1 MSQPVTF
8 EPGIRYVLLG
18 ESYQVIQVLNDGMLV
33 AKNLATN
40 THISHQISQ
49 LWHYWQAQTLE
60 FSQHGTHLLP
70 STETLLSTP
79 STIAN
84 LADLPPR
91 LQEIT
96 WHRYQLIRPLMTLPS
111 RARTQQVVER
121 RIQEYRSSLDP
132 ALTSHTA
139 SDENSVSQRETGTI
153 QRSHTGLQHPQE
165 EQSTMP
171 TSSPQ
176 LAPLF
181 DITPRTVAR
190 WIHRYIESH
199 EDIRSLVPSYHT
211 RGPRHNRL
219 SPLLQ
224 SLLQQAI
231 KETYLTNV
239 RAPVTHVVN
248 AFLHLIAT
256 ENATR
261 APEEHLKA
269 PGKMT
274 VYRAIHQL
282 DAAETDMARLGRA
295 QAGRIHQQTQIGPRC
310 TRPNQRAELD
320 FARLD
325 LMVVDAAD
333 RLPIGRP
340 TIAAIRDKY
349 TGYLLGIFI
358 SFDPPSYRV
367 AMECMLYAFL
377 PKEHVKAQFHT
388 QHEYLAFGI
397 PEVLV
402 VDNAI
407 ELHRDLE
414 LACLQL
420 GIELQHMPVR
430 TPWFKGSIERWFRT
444 LNEDL
449 IHSTPGTTFSHFLE
463 RGDYDSQKHACIT
476 LDSLWELL
484 HVWIVD
490 VYTQEVH
497 SGVGG
502 RPRGKGI
509 PAQLWQQALEKQ
521 FIPRLP
527 PSRNDLL
534 VLVSRTTTRK
544 LHHYGIEF
552 EHLLYQDPNLSP
564 LRSKLKRARTY
575 RTAHGEIAT
584 TKHNDIRAGIVH
596 IKYHPGDLSRIW
608 VCDPFS
614 DQYLEVRAV
623 DQDYTDNLSL
633 WKHRVITR
641 YAHEELK
648 RQVNQEALVQ
658 AKARIQQLITEHIRL
673 SRAIRSRQSMAR
685 WWNTQVTTWI
695 NESTLPTSPDVI
707 VDDEDESNQV
717 EQSSSLE
724 SSRDHRFLSTT
735 TTVTRSV
742 ADISAPLPD
751 ARESVVLLP
760 NHRSQESQTPF
771 EPFPPLPF
779 EKRSLLTTKRSPRQR
794 ATSVTRPRPEHTDH
808 TDHPSIIPS
817 PPDLASVEHEDS
829 LALPHLHVTAESE
842 HPSSDSSKEDTSTI
856 EERQQSFGIQARST
870 QWL

>member
-1 MSQPVTF
+1 MTSQ
-8 EPGIRYVLLG
+8 
-18 ESYQVIQVLNDGMLV
+18 
-33 AKNLATN
+33 
-40 THISHQISQ
+40 
-49 LWHYWQAQTLE
+49 
-60 FSQHGTHLLP
+60 
-70 STETLLSTP
+70 TE
-79 STIAN
+79 N
-84 LADLPPR
+84 NN
-91 LQEIT
+91 Q
-96 WHRYQLIRPLMTLPS
+96 
-111 RARTQQVVER
+111 
-121 RIQEYRSSLDP
+121 
-132 ALTSHTA
+132 
-139 SDENSVSQRETGTI
+139 GTI
-153 QRSHTGLQHPQE
+153 QSSQTHDQDTLQQR
-165 EQSTMP
+165 EQQDTIRA
-171 TSSPQ
+171 SSLQ

-190 WIHRYIESH
+190 WIRRYIESH

-211 RGPRHNRL
+211 RGPHHNHL

-248 AFLHLIAT
+248 AFHHLIAT
-256 ENATR
+256 ENTTR
-261 APEEHLKA
+261 TPEEYLKA

-274 VYRAIHQL
+274 VYRTIAQL
-282 DAAETDMARLGRA
+282 DATEADTARLGRA
-295 QAGRIHQQTQIGPRC
+295 QSQRIHRQTQIGPRC

-377 PKEHVKAQFHT
+377 PKEHVKSQFHT

-430 TPWFKGSIERWFRT
+430 KPWFKGSIERWFRT
-444 LNEDL
+444 LNDDL

-476 LDSLWELL
+476 LDRLWELL

-502 RPRGKGI
+502 SPRGKGI
-509 PAQLWQQALEKQ
+509 PAKLWQQALEEQ
-521 FIPRLP
+521 FVPRLP

-575 RTAHGEIAT
+575 RTTHGEIAAA
-584 TKHNDIRAGIVH
+584 KHDDIRAGIIH

-608 VCDPFS
+608 VQDPFS

-623 DQDYTDNLSL
+623 DKDYTNNLSL

-648 RQVNQEALVQ
+648 RQVNQDALIQ
-658 AKARIQQLITEHIRL
+658 AKARIQQLITEQMRL
-673 SRAIRSRQSMAR
+673 TQTIRSRHGMAR

-695 NESTLPTSPDVI
+695 NESTHAPSTSPNTLA
-707 VDDEDESNQV
+707 DDEDEGNPMENSTPQHPSR
-717 EQSSSLE
+717 EHESLQ
-724 SSRDHRFLSTT
+724 STT
-735 TTVTRSV
+735 TLTRSV
-742 ADISAPLPD
+742 ADMSDPLPVFQ
-751 ARESVVLLP
+751 EPVVLLP
-760 NHRSQESQTPF
+760 DHTIQEHQTPF

-779 EKRSLLTTKRSPRQR
+779 QDRSSLTAKRRTRRGSTTAMKYH
-794 ATSVTRPRPEHTDH
+794 PESIDRLSITP
-808 TDHPSIIPS
+808 THPSQEPQ
-817 PPDLASVEHEDS
+817 EHEDS
-829 LALPHLHVTAESE
+829 LRSVTSD
-842 HPSSDSSKEDTSTI
+842 HSSSDSLENTPTI
-856 EERQQSFGIQARST
+856 QERQQSFGITARST
-870 QWL
+870 RRR

>member
-8 EPGIRYVLLG
+8 EPGICYVLLG

-49 LWHYWQAQTLE
+49 LWHHWQAQTLE
-60 FSQHGTHLLP
+60 FARQGANLRP
-70 STETLLSTP
+70 STETLLQTSFTF
-79 STIAN
+79 TD

-91 LQEIT
+91 LQDIT
-96 WHRYQLIRPLMTLPS
+96 WHRYQLIRPLMALPS
-111 RARTQQVVER
+111 RTRTQQVVEH
-121 RIQEYRSSLDP
+121 RIQEYLSSLDP
-132 ALTSHTA
+132 SWAAHPASHEHNTS
-139 SDENSVSQRETGTI
+139 
-153 QRSHTGLQHPQE
+153 LQQE
-165 EQSTMP
+165 DPHAML
-171 TSSPQ
+171 TSSPS

-190 WIHRYIESH
+190 WMRRYQISH

-282 DAAETDMARLGRA
+282 DAAETDIARLGRA
-295 QAGRIHQQTQIGPRC
+295 HAGRIHQQTQIGPRC

-325 LMVVDAAD
+325 LMVVDATD

-476 LDSLWELL
+476 LDRLWELL

-509 PAQLWQQALEKQ
+509 PAQLWQQALEDQ

-575 RTAHGEIAT
+575 RTAHSEIAT
-584 TKHNDIRAGIVH
+584 TKHNDIRAGLVH

-623 DQDYTDNLSL
+623 DKDYTDNLSL
-633 WKHRVITR
+633 WKHRIITR

-658 AKARIQQLITEHIRL
+658 AKARIQ
-673 SRAIRSRQSMAR
+673 
-685 WWNTQVTTWI
+685 
-695 NESTLPTSPDVI
+695 
-707 VDDEDESNQV
+707 
-717 EQSSSLE
+717 
-724 SSRDHRFLSTT
+724 
-735 TTVTRSV
+735 
-742 ADISAPLPD
+742 
-751 ARESVVLLP
+751 
-760 NHRSQESQTPF
+760 
-771 EPFPPLPF
+771 
-779 EKRSLLTTKRSPRQR
+779 
-794 ATSVTRPRPEHTDH
+794 
-808 TDHPSIIPS
+808 
-817 PPDLASVEHEDS
+817 
-829 LALPHLHVTAESE
+829 
-842 HPSSDSSKEDTSTI
+842 
-856 EERQQSFGIQARST
+856 
-870 QWL
+870 